1 MTATAPANPSGINLR
16 RSYRAGWAIPLATT
30 IAVAHL
36 FSGLILAGWFYW
48 IVPRFKYELDSY
60 GVQISA
66 PVLSIIHLSD
76 LIVNYWYVLVPVV
89 PIALI
94 LDFLVAWWTAREIGR
109 RFAIAYGL
117 TILLL
122 FFANGAVSLYILNE
136 AKARALGM

>member
-1 MTATAPANPSGINLR
+1 MTATSPANLSEIDLR
-16 RSYRAGWAIPLATT
+16 RSHRHGWAISLAAT

-48 IVPRFKYELDSY
+48 IVPRFKYQLDSY

-66 PVLSIIHLSD
+66 PVLSIIQLSD
-76 LIVNYWYVLVPVV
+76 ILVNYWYVLIPVV
-89 PIALI
+89 PVALI

-117 TILLL
+117 AIMLL
-122 FFANGAVSLYILNE
+122 FFANGAISQYLLNE
-136 AKARALGM
+136 TKARALGL

>member
-1 MTATAPANPSGINLR
+1 MTATAPANLSEINLR
-16 RSYRAGWAIPLATT
+16 RSYRTRWAIPLAAT

-48 IVPRFKYELDSY
+48 IVPRFKYQLDSY

-66 PVLSIIHLSD
+66 PVLSIIQFSD
-76 LIVNYWYVLVPVV
+76 ILVNYWYVLIPIVPV
-89 PIALI
+89 ALI

-117 TILLL
+117 AIMLL
-122 FFANGAVSLYILNE
+122 FFANGAISQYLLNE
-136 AKARALGM
+136 TKARALGL

>member
-1 MTATAPANPSGINLR
+1 MTATAPANLSEINLR
-16 RSYRAGWAIPLATT
+16 RSYRTRWAIPLAAT

-48 IVPRFKYELDSY
+48 IVPRFKYQLDSY

-66 PVLSIIHLSD
+66 PVLSIIQLSD
-76 LIVNYWYVLVPVV
+76 ILVNYWYVLIPVV
-89 PIALI
+89 PVALI

-117 TILLL
+117 AIMLL
-122 FFANGAVSLYILNE
+122 FFANGAISQYLLNE
-136 AKARALGM
+136 TKARALGL